1 MTWMRFLGGEGT
13 APRSLERSVAQKFLR
28 ENMSFEAQK
37 IFAARKFDADLCVY
51 FMTRRA
57 CFGWL
62 SICSPRLSLFMPGS
76 RTLLE
81 LDFGGQGLLKG
92 PVSFGTFRPD
102 WITPTNL

>member
-1 MTWMRFLGGEGT
+1 MKGQRQGHWKASGAE
-13 APRSLERSVAQKFLR
+13 VLR

-37 IFAARKFDADLCVY
+37 IFATRTFDADVCVY

-76 RTLLE
+76 GTLLE
-81 LDFGGQGLLKG
+81 LGFGGQGLLKG
-92 PVSFGTFRPD
+92 PVSFGTFRNR
-102 WITPTNL
+102 IGVCGSHGFCVI